1 MHGGGELVAAWTL
14 QALREEHSLSVLAFE
29 PLRLEEIN
37 RACGTDLRPRNY
49 RLLRPG
55 PLLRRLG
62 WLAGALGLDPHR
74 SHRYGHLMWLARR
87 LRGEHD
93 LLLSAFSE
101 ADLGGAGIQYVH
113 EPRAS
118 WLTDPARGR
127 RITGLDLGARAYRAL
142 HGYSAERMRANLT
155 ATNSAW
161 SARRI
166 ERALGVR
173 ALVVPPPAPGR
184 AVQMPWERREQAV
197 VAVGRLVA
205 HKRFGEI
212 IEIVERVRASGSDL
226 RLQIAGRAGDQ
237 RRDRRY
243 LQWLSARVAA
253 TGGWASLHEDLP
265 RAALLELL
273 GSVRYGLHAFRDEP
287 FGIAV
292 AEMLRAGCI
301 PFAHR
306 GGGVPEILGTDELL
320 FTSPSEAV
328 RKLLAVIGSE
338 ADQRRLRG
346 ALAERA
352 EQFSEE
358 VFVRRIRELV
368 RAHAASRQREPS
380 RPLLQ

>member
-1 MHGGGELVAAWTL
+1 MHGGGELVAAWML
-14 QALREEHSLSVLAFE
+14 QALREEHSLSVLAFG
-29 PLRLEEIN
+29 PPRLAEIN
-37 RACGTDLRPRNY
+37 RACGTDLRPQDY
-49 RLLRPG
+49 RLLRPR
-55 PLLRRLG
+55 PLLRRLE
-62 WLAGALGLDPHR
+62 WLAGALGLDP
-74 SHRYGHLMWLARR
+74 HRYGHLMWLARR
-87 LRGEHD
+87 LRGQHD

-113 EPRAS
+113 EPWTG
-118 WLTDPARGR
+118 WLTDPALGR

-184 AVQMPWERREQAV
+184 AVQVAWERREQAV

-205 HKRFGEI
+205 DKRFGEI
-212 IEIVERVRASGSDL
+212 IEIVERVRASGTDL
-226 RLQIAGRAGDQ
+226 RLQIAGRPGDQ

-243 LQWLSARVAA
+243 LQWLRARVAA
-253 TGGWASLHEDLP
+253 TGGWARLHEDLP

-301 PFAHR
+301 PFAHS
-306 GGGVPEILGTDELL
+306 GGGIPEILGTDELL

-328 RKLLAVIGSE
+328 RKLLAVIGSD
-338 ADQRRLRG
+338 ADQRRLRR

-352 EQFSEE
+352 ERFSEE

-368 RAHAASRQREPS
+368 RAHAASRQREPG